1 MYEDAESNINFCCL
15 ARIDNDVVLSDVN
28 RVDDHYRKRTHSP
41 QSKRGEQNNFNF
53 NFISNPFS
61 SRPLSSNLASS
72 FEPSNLH
79 TMAFAR
85 RLAILPGGLGMN
97 DNTDN
102 AAVLYR
108 SVPSLTTAQAA

>member
-1 MYEDAESNINFCCL
+1 MYEDTGSNINICCL
-15 ARIDNDVVLSDVN
+15 AGIDNDVVLSDVK

-41 QSKRGEQNNFNF
+41 QSKRREQNNF

-61 SRPLSSNLASS
+61 SRPLPSNIASS
-72 FEPSNLH
+72 FELSNLH

-102 AAVLYR
+102 VAVLY
-108 SVPSLTTAQAA
+108 